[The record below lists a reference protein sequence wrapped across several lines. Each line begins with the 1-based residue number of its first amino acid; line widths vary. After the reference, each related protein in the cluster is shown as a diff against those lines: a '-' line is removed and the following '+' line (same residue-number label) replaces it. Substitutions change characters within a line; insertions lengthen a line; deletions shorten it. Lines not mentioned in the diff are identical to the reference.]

1 MMAAVKVYVPLFT
14 ALFFSGL
21 MQLSMAQD
29 KPVTATARV
38 VDAKAIDQAIAYLL
52 ISQVAQTIHL
62 SAPKTTPASLST
74 MAVAKVYVLLFIS
87 FFSGFIQMSMA
98 QDKPTAMARA
108 IDAKA
113 IDQAIAYL
121 LMFAALFVTYFVN

>member
-1 MMAAVKVYVPLFT
+1 
-14 ALFFSGL
+14 
-21 MQLSMAQD
+21 
-29 KPVTATARV
+29 
-38 VDAKAIDQAIAYLL
+38 
-52 ISQVAQTIHL
+52 
-62 SAPKTTPASLST
+62 

-121 LMFAALFVTYFVN
+121 LMFAALFVTYFDAKKMAAMKVYALLFTAFFFSGLMQLSMAQDKPAAARARVVDATAIDQAIAYLLMFAALFVTYFAR